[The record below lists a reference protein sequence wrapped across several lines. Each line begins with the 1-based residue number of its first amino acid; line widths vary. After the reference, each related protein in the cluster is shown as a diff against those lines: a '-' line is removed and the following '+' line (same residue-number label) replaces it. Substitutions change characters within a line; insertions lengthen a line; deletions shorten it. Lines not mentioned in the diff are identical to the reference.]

1 MPTHAHCSSCGLPLV
16 GASCPACGGS
26 SAPLPLSDG
35 DPAAG
40 TAYAAAG
47 DSARLAAALAAW
59 DAGDAA
65 ALIGECLKAAGADDV
80 TPGHRGGST
89 NVRGMLGPFAVFVE
103 TSPTG
108 ELVIESPV
116 ARLPLTQYVP
126 ALRLLAEFSDRDA
139 TAVRFSVRGDL
150 VLARHVGKIAAT
162 PPQVLTALI
171 EAVQSAALE
180 AARILVGALQARTI
194 AAAEQTALSSA
205 TGAARVATPTPAVIQ
220 RSALDDFDEVDARRT
235 PGAGDTAGRFSG
247 DDGIPAVLMTSG
259 GAGVAMGGPPRG
271 KVPTPARIE
280 QRPHMRSP
288 APGARAMQTP
298 APGQNLA
305 PKPPPPQP
313 QRPAAPS
320 PAPPPTRPITPI
332 RKAPQPPPSATGTTV
347 PAQPRAIAGDAAQK
361 TLVSKPA
368 GAQALGS
375 QAAHAAALAS
385 TPATQP
391 SIDPLGDTF
400 IGAEGAGKAPARSGG
415 PGDDLCELLHKAQTI
430 GAVLSFA
437 DQPATM
443 CLLIRA
449 TVYRAILDH
458 DTQVPNAVA
467 LLFHET
473 AAQTKEIFITA
484 PGKRRGAMAIPAA
497 SPAFE
502 IMARIV
508 ASGGNV
514 DAGDP
519 LAVTPIT
526 TSQDAKQHLAR
537 YVSEIDQAPSD
548 AELRHFLALGA
559 LSELLVRTKLPA
571 PTQERLRGILTH
583 AKKEGPKQATVDLM
597 MTALTRMM
605 A

>member
-1 MPTHAHCSSCGLPLV
+1 
-16 GASCPACGGS
+16 
-26 SAPLPLSDG
+26 
-35 DPAAG
+35 
-40 TAYAAAG
+40 
-47 DSARLAAALAAW
+47 
-59 DAGDAA
+59 
-65 ALIGECLKAAGADDV
+65 
-80 TPGHRGGST
+80 
-89 NVRGMLGPFAVFVE
+89 MLRAFAVFVE
-103 TSPTG
+103 TSTAG
-108 ELVIESPV
+108 ELVIEAPV
-116 ARLPLTQYVP
+116 ARLPLAQYVP
-126 ALRLLAEFSDRDA
+126 ALRLLAELSDRDA

-194 AAAEQTALSSA
+194 DSTEQMALSSA
-205 TGAARVATPTPAVIQ
+205 TGAARVATPTPAAVQ
-220 RSALDDFDEVDARRT
+220 KTALDDFDEVDMRRT
-235 PGAGDTAGRFSG
+235 PIAEIPAARFVGAE
-247 DDGIPAVLMTSG
+247 GIPAVLMPSG
-259 GAGVAMGGPPRG
+259 GVAMGGPPRG

-288 APGARAMQTP
+288 APGARALQTQP
-298 APGQNLA
+298 AQNQPAA
-305 PKPPPPQP
+305 PKPPPPQA
-313 QRPAAPS
+313 RPAPPAPS
-320 PAPPPTRPITPI
+320 PAPPPTRPVNPI
-332 RKAPQPPPSATGTTV
+332 RKPPQSATGATV
-347 PAQPRAIAGDAAQK
+347 PAQPRAIAGDAGQK
-361 TLVSKPA
+361 TLVSKA
-368 GAQALGS
+368 AAEAQAS
-375 QAAHAAALAS
+375 
-385 TPATQP
+385 TQP
-391 SIDPLGDTF
+391 NIDPLGDTF
-400 IGAEGAGKAPARSGG
+400 IGAEGAGKPPKRSGG

-458 DTQVPNAVA
+458 DAQVPHAVA

-473 AAQTKEIFITA
+473 AQQTKEIYITA

-508 ASGGNV
+508 ASDGVV

-519 LAVTPIT
+519 LGVTPIT

-548 AELRHFLALGA
+548 PELRHFLALGA